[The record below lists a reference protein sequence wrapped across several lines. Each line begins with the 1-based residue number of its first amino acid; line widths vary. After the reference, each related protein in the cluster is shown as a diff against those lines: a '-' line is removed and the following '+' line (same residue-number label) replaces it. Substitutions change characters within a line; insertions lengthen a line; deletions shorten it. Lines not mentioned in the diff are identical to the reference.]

1 MSERRIVLGIDTATE
16 RTVVVLGSCGE
27 RFLATLGSAEVDAP
41 RAAMSRVLVLVED
54 LLNENRL
61 SLEDVDEVVVGRG
74 PGSFTGVRIGVATA
88 KGLAHGLGVPLYGVG
103 TLDSIAWR
111 FAGAEMLLGIVG
123 DAMRGEVYPALFRCH
138 NGIVERLSEDVVA
151 VPAEAANAWS
161 EHAGTIV
168 LTGNGLGKHRD
179 VFAEAIG
186 ADAILPAELWSP
198 DGEGLLS
205 AYVAQWILGERGSGD
220 PGEVLPVYTRLS
232 DAEENER
239 QRKAMSSAPNSGAS
253 NSSALPSSGVAGEP
267 S

>member
-16 RTVVVLGSCGE
+16 RTVVVLGSVGE

-41 RAAMSRVLVLVED
+41 REAMSRVLVLVED
-54 LLNENRL
+54 LLNESRL
-61 SLEDVDEVVVGRG
+61 SLEDVDEVLVGRG

-111 FAGAEMLLGIVG
+111 FAGAEMLLGVVG
-123 DAMRGEVYPALFRCH
+123 DAMRGEVYPALFRCR
-138 NGIVERLSEDVVA
+138 NGIVERLSADVVA
-151 VPAEAANAWS
+151 GPAEAARAWS
-161 EHAGTIV
+161 EHAGAIV
-168 LTGNGLGKHRD
+168 LTGNGLAKHRE

-186 ADAILPAELWSP
+186 DDAILPAELWSP
-198 DGEGLLS
+198 DGGGLLS
-205 AYVAQWILGERGSGD
+205 AYVAQWIVGDRGSGK

-239 QRKAMSSAPNSGAS
+239 HRKATNG
-253 NSSALPSSGVAGEP
+253 ALPSSGVAGDP
-267 S
+267 A